1 MSDGFMSVNTDV
13 GAGRAFL
20 RSLYRQ
26 YADWGVDFG
35 RSTMKPNLISI
46 ATMLHHSKSRK
57 KIIVFYAIDEISA
70 NEFPFQKNLS
80 K

>member
-1 MSDGFMSVNTDV
+1 MPHGFMSVNTDT

-35 RSTMKPNLISI
+35 TLIGYMSFFLI
-46 ATMLHHSKSRK
+46 GGYMSFCYTVLN
-57 KIIVFYAIDEISA
+57 VGL
-70 NEFPFQKNLS
+70 QKGDMSSN
-80 K
+80 

>member
-1 MSDGFMSVNTDV
+1 MSVNTDT

-35 RSTMKPNLISI
+35 KLIGYMS
-46 ATMLHHSKSRK
+46 
-57 KIIVFYAIDEISA
+57 F
-70 NEFPFQKNLS
+70 
-80 K
+80 